1 MNVLLFCLQEHGDDG
16 ESSERND
23 VGSLSEKSQ
32 LGVQGVEDGSVKD
45 TVGFS
50 QSAFANI
57 NEVSECDPKSVST
70 TKY

>member
-1 MNVLLFCLQEHGDDG
+1 MNVFLFCLQECGDGG
-16 ESSERND
+16 ESCERND
-23 VGSLSEKSQ
+23 VDSLSEKSL
-32 LGVQGVEDGSVKD
+32 LGVQGVEGRSVED

-57 NEVSECDPKSVST
+57 NEVSERDPKSVST